1 MVLLYK
7 RSICD
12 LGDEYLREI
21 KKEIRLVNPIVQEFI
36 DFKEI
41 QTLKLVNREIQFK
54 KFLYL
59 VEETK
64 QEAIKESGLSKKE
77 FLKQVLNG

>member
-1 MVLLYK
+1 M
-7 RSICD
+7 SIHP
-12 LGDEYLREI
+12 
-21 KKEIRLVNPIVQEFI
+21 VVQEFI

-77 FLKQVLNG
+77 FLKQVSNG

>member
-1 MVLLYK
+1 
-7 RSICD
+7 
-12 LGDEYLREI
+12 
-21 KKEIRLVNPIVQEFI
+21 LVNPIVQEFI

-59 VEETK
+59 IEETK

-77 FLKQVLNG
+77 FLKQVSNG

>member
-1 MVLLYK
+1 M
-7 RSICD
+7 
-12 LGDEYLREI
+12 
-21 KKEIRLVNPIVQEFI
+21 VNPIVQEFI
-36 DFKEI
+36 DFKEV

-59 VEETK
+59 IEETK

-77 FLKQVLNG
+77 FLKQVSNG

>member
-1 MVLLYK
+1 
-7 RSICD
+7 
-12 LGDEYLREI
+12 
-21 KKEIRLVNPIVQEFI
+21 LVNPIVQEFI

-64 QEAIKESGLSKKE
+64 KEAIEESGLSKKE
-77 FLKQVLNG
+77 FLKQVSNG

>member
-1 MVLLYK
+1 M
-7 RSICD
+7 SIHP
-12 LGDEYLREI
+12 
-21 KKEIRLVNPIVQEFI
+21 VVQEFI

-41 QTLKLVNREIQFK
+41 QTLKLVNRKIQFK

-77 FLKQVLNG
+77 FLKQVSNG

>member
-1 MVLLYK
+1 M
-7 RSICD
+7 SIHP
-12 LGDEYLREI
+12 
-21 KKEIRLVNPIVQEFI
+21 VVQEFI

-77 FLKQVLNG
+77 FLKQVSND

>member
-1 MVLLYK
+1 M
-7 RSICD
+7 
-12 LGDEYLREI
+12 
-21 KKEIRLVNPIVQEFI
+21 VNPIVQEFI

-77 FLKQVLNG
+77 FLKQVSNG

>member
-1 MVLLYK
+1 MSTHPV
-7 RSICD
+7 
-12 LGDEYLREI
+12 
-21 KKEIRLVNPIVQEFI
+21 VQEFI

>member
-1 MVLLYK
+1 
-7 RSICD
+7 
-12 LGDEYLREI
+12 
-21 KKEIRLVNPIVQEFI
+21 LVNPIVQEFI

>member
-1 MVLLYK
+1 M
-7 RSICD
+7 SIHP
-12 LGDEYLREI
+12 
-21 KKEIRLVNPIVQEFI
+21 VVQEFI
-36 DFKEI
+36 DFKEL
-41 QTLKLVNREIQFK
+41 QLLKLVNREIQFK
-54 KFLYL
+54 KFIHL